1 MHHDT
6 TYISFFWGAPEFLG
20 AYHVLFSL
28 SLSFSIS
35 SNKIIIIIVRGG
47 FFSVHCDTT
56 YISFFWGAPEFL
68 GAYHVLFSLSLSFS
82 MWILCCWY
90 K

>member
-1 MHHDT
+1 MHRDT

-28 SLSFSIS
+28 FKLFYVDSLLLVQV
-35 SNKIIIIIVRGG
+35 KYKR
-47 FFSVHCDTT
+47 TL
-56 YISFFWGAPEFL
+56 YRFL
-68 GAYHVLFSLSLSFS
+68 LL
-82 MWILCCWY
+82 